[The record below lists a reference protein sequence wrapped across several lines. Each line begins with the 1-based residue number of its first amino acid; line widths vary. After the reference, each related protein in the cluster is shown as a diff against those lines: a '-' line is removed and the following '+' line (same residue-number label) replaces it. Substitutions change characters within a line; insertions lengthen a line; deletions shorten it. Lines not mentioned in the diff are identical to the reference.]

1 MANGVAVYPTYDAIG
16 NLLNIAR
23 ILLLIEVGVA
33 PALAVFIDALSASS
47 SIIRILLE
55 SITPFY
61 VNSD

>member
-1 MANGVAVYPTYDAIG
+1 MAVYPTYDAIG

-55 SITPFY
+55 SITPFS